1 MEVRAKGMRKSN
13 KVFCLLLVELT
24 GLGRLNGM
32 ALSDPTY
39 TGCVARWYSNYQRTG
54 RVGRRRWGWGQAS
67 LEWQETGFR
76 KCKCSF
82 ASRPAVEPELVE
94 YRIKR
99 KGGTREEDGEERGKR
114 SRRREGGRGGE
125 QEACAVIREGEGTT
139 LAQHLMGGARH

>member
-54 RVGRRRWGWGQAS
+54 RVGRRGWGWGQAS

-94 YRIKR
+94 YRI
-99 KGGTREEDGEERGKR
+99 EERR
-114 SRRREGGRGGE
+114 NEGRGRGGDEEEE
-125 QEACAVIREGEGTT
+125 QEKRRRKRR
-139 LAQHLMGGARH
+139 GAGSLRSH

>member
-39 TGCVARWYSNYQRTG
+39 TSCVARWYSNYQRTG
-54 RVGRRRWGWGQAS
+54 RVGRRGWGWGQAS
-67 LEWQETGFR
+67 LEWQEGGFR
-76 KCKCSF
+76 KYKCSSP
-82 ASRPAVEPELVE
+82 SRPAVEPELVE

-114 SRRREGGRGGE
+114 SRRRGGR
-125 QEACAVIREGEGTT
+125 R
-139 LAQHLMGGARH
+139 GAGSLRSH